1 MGRVKGVTDYSD
13 EIKIEAVQCYLQQ
26 FPEEICEE
34 ARRNKCLPRNDRVRN
49 SDGLTKFAS
58 AHQALCRRTF
68 IDSGHS
74 EVIKAVTLP
83 LLSY

>member
-1 MGRVKGVTDYSD
+1 MGRVKGVTDYTD

-34 ARRNKCLPRNDRVRN
+34 ARRKKCLPRNDRVRN

-58 AHQALCRRTF
+58 EHQALCRRTF
-68 IDSGHS
+68 VDSGES
-74 EVIKAVTLP
+74 ESTIAVTLS
-83 LLSY
+83 LFRD